1 MEIDQDI
8 LNRIKQINWLTNCGQ
23 TLQNEMQI
31 SYTKVYNWKEAMRN
45 YQDSNWEKTT
55 LEARNEL
62 TVFLHNKYRDQYSK
76 WNSIV
81 KEARMFVEKEIIPKI
96 ENYREKNELDK
107 VFIDCVEW
115 DILNAIMESTYSK
128 CNHRPVFFL
137 ELLKVYESGNFP
149 CGWDGGW
156 PEGNLIVY

>member
-1 MEIDQDI
+1 MKIDQNI
-8 LNRIKQINWLTNCGQ
+8 LDRIKQINWFTNCGQ
-23 TLQNEMQI
+23 AMQNEIQI
-31 SYTKVYNWKEAMRN
+31 SYIKVYNWREAMRN
-45 YQDSNWEKTT
+45 YQDLNWENTT

-62 TVFLHNKYRDQYSK
+62 TTFLHSKYRDQYSK
-76 WNSIV
+76 WNNIA
-81 KEARMFVEKEIIPKI
+81 KEARMFIEMNILPEV
-96 ENYREKNELDK
+96 ENYREKNKLDK
-107 VFIDCVEW
+107 VFINCVKW

-149 CGWDGGW
+149 CGWHGEW